1 MIANELINEINSA
14 YHELELKHAEIV
26 HALSHRMFEL
36 KSGWY
41 NGHYSRT
48 PDGSWHYDSYP
59 IPVIDIKGLCD
70 IEISFT
76 KLSVSTKLKRAKALD
91 YSYEKL
97 KPYRFEAY
105 GVENYLCDFLKE
117 DQTIDELKQNIK
129 QSGEKEIG
137 FSFLFPHETDGKKL
151 FGFAKLLQREGFYY

>member
-14 YHELELKHAEIV
+14 YRELELKHAELV

-36 KSGWY
+36 ESGWY

-48 PDGSWHYDSYP
+48 PDSNWRYDSYP
-59 IPVIDIKGLCD
+59 IPVISIKGLCD

-76 KLSVSTKLKRAKALD
+76 ELSVSTKLKRTKALD
-91 YSYEKL
+91 YSYEKI
-97 KPYRFEAY
+97 KPYRFEVY
-105 GVENYLCDFLKE
+105 GVENYLCDFLKK

-129 QSGEKEIG
+129 QSDEEEIG
-137 FSFLFPHETDGKKL
+137 FSFFFPHETDGQKL